1 MWNSRRTALLP
12 RRWPICKTLSDA
24 RKKSFL
30 ACFSCLS
37 SERQFGGLTVK
48 ISLILVRTKKMTNL
62 QSTVTRSFVFTE
74 LSGAFY
80 QTDIFKLLL
89 ENSCWT
95 PLRRKRWPI
104 CKILSNAVEWS
115 FSVSIL
121 LLIIRA
127 TFWSSYCEI
136 GAKPHCGQK
145 YGQFLKHCHRPFI
158 HRYPLVYLYIWCKQ
172 HFGVLTVKFLL
183 N

>member
-1 MWNSRRTALLP
+1 MA
-12 RRWPICKTLSDA
+12 
-24 RKKSFL
+24 
-30 ACFSCLS
+30 
-37 SERQFGGLTVK
+37 
-48 ISLILVRTKKMTNL
+48 NL

-104 CKILSNAVEWS
+104 CKILSNALERS
-115 FSVSIL
+115 FTVSIL
-121 LLIIRA
+121 LLIISA

-136 GAKPHCGQK
+136 GAKRHCGQK

-158 HRYPLVYLYIWCKQ
+158 HRYPLLYLKYDVNNILESLLWNFYLTKLGLIRWQ
-172 HFGVLTVKFLL
+172 NWKILPQASESSFFATPIVLTIRTTLWSSYREIMS
-183 N
+183 